1 VIADVLNDLRY
12 AARMLGKNPG
22 LTLITI
28 ATLGL
33 GIGANTAV
41 FSVANAVLF
50 KPLPAAQ
57 PEELVSVYT
66 GDYSGTPY
74 GGSSYPDYL
83 DFRDRAELL
92 SGMLAYWRQTV
103 RLQRGSGDEFI
114 TADMVTSN
122 YFEVLGVRPAAGRMF
137 SGDEDLT
144 PGAHPVIV
152 ISHGCWQRRFG
163 GDPAIVGQSIQ
174 LNDTSYAVIGIC
186 QDGFAGL
193 LRGTPTDIFVPISM
207 SAQIASRDAP
217 LDNRGSR
224 VLSLLGRLKDG
235 VTVQQ
240 ARRQFERIAE
250 QQLAAW
256 PRDWTSL
263 SGKGRA
269 ITVLPENQS
278 RIPPE
283 ASELALGITGLVTVV
298 MLLVLAVACANL
310 TGLFLARAIARRKEM
325 ALRLALGASRWRLI
339 RQLLSESLLVTLIG
353 GCLGAVLAWWAV
365 DIIRGL
371 LPPLAIDLSPDAR
384 VVMFALAVSLVTASG
399 FGLAPAVQ
407 ATKQDLTTALKE
419 ESSQTG
425 YRRSRLRSGLV
436 IAQIAVSVLLLS
448 VSGLFLRSLVNAASV
463 DPGFNTSNLLVAGV
477 MLKDQ
482 PAATGSAFFQQMTE
496 RLGSLPGV
504 RDVSLSNRVGLDFDG
519 TRRNVTIPSYTPEQG
534 EDMEIAF
541 NLVGPRYFQT
551 MQTPLQRGR
560 DFTDR
565 DVSGAP
571 LVVVINE
578 TMARRYF
585 PGQDPIG
592 KQLSVSGRQG
602 PFLEIVGVARD
613 GKYWSLFEEPRPF
626 FSLPLLQHYQGFAN
640 VMLRTDGDPRNH
652 VDMVRSEIQSLDDN
666 LTIFNIATM
675 REQID
680 FAMMPLRIASISS
693 LIFGGL
699 AVLLGGIGIYGLMSY
714 VTGQRTREIGVRLA
728 LGAQRRDI
736 LKLVLGKGLGI
747 VIIGMLL
754 GVFATVAATRALTT
768 FLFGVSPTDVL
779 TLISVALAVA
789 FVALLACFIP
799 ARRASKV
806 DPLAALRYE

>member
-1 VIADVLNDLRY
+1 
-12 AARMLGKNPG
+12 
-22 LTLITI
+22 
-28 ATLGL
+28 
-33 GIGANTAV
+33 
-41 FSVANAVLF
+41 
-50 KPLPAAQ
+50 
-57 PEELVSVYT
+57 
-66 GDYSGTPY
+66 
-74 GGSSYPDYL
+74 
-83 DFRDRAELL
+83 
-92 SGMLAYWRQTV
+92 
-103 RLQRGSGDEFI
+103 
-114 TADMVTSN
+114 
-122 YFEVLGVRPAAGRMF
+122 
-137 SGDEDLT
+137 
-144 PGAHPVIV
+144 
-152 ISHGCWQRRFG
+152 
-163 GDPAIVGQSIQ
+163 
-174 LNDTSYAVIGIC
+174 
-186 QDGFAGL
+186 
-193 LRGTPTDIFVPISM
+193 
-207 SAQIASRDAP
+207 
-217 LDNRGSR
+217 
-224 VLSLLGRLKDG
+224 
-235 VTVQQ
+235 
-240 ARRQFERIAE
+240 
-250 QQLAAW
+250 
-256 PRDWTSL
+256 
-263 SGKGRA
+263 
-269 ITVLPENQS
+269 
-278 RIPPE
+278 
-283 ASELALGITGLVTVV
+283 
-298 MLLVLAVACANL
+298 
-310 TGLFLARAIARRKEM
+310 
-325 ALRLALGASRWRLI
+325 
-339 RQLLSESLLVTLIG
+339 
-353 GCLGAVLAWWAV
+353 
-365 DIIRGL
+365 
-371 LPPLAIDLSPDAR
+371 
-384 VVMFALAVSLVTASG
+384 
-399 FGLAPAVQ
+399 
-407 ATKQDLTTALKE
+407 
-419 ESSQTG
+419 
-425 YRRSRLRSGLV
+425 
-436 IAQIAVSVLLLS
+436 
-448 VSGLFLRSLVNAASV
+448 
-463 DPGFNTSNLLVAGV
+463 
-477 MLKDQ
+477 
-482 PAATGSAFFQQMTE
+482 MTE

-666 LTIFNIATM
+666 LTIFNITTM